1 MSPPIDAN
9 LYDLDDATP
18 EQLREEIMALQRE
31 VEQAEAK
38 AQRWQDACDELEA
51 IIRGMLKRGYTTE
64 EK

>member
-18 EQLREEIMALQRE
+18 EQLREEIMALQLELER
-31 VEQAEAK
+31 AEARV
-38 AQRWQDACDELEA
+38 QRWKDACDEMEA
-51 IIRGMLKRGYTTE
+51 IIRGMARRGYTTE